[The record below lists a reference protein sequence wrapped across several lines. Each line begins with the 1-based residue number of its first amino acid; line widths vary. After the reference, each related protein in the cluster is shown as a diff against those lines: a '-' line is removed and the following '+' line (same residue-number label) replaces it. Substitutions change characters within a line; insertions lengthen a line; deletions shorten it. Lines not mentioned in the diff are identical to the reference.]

1 MNGIAKRWIRRYGL
15 AICKEILS
23 FNRGKYRSI
32 PFASEN
38 NTIEL
43 NYEMLDSQA
52 REEKRMLLEELT
64 NDLEEILNPA
74 KQLERKAQEAEYANK
89 IKSYEPMGI

>member
-1 MNGIAKRWIRRYGL
+1 MFGL
-15 AICKEILS
+15 AVCKEILA
-23 FNRGKYRSI
+23 FNRGKYKSI

-52 REEKRMLLEELT
+52 RESKKSLMEELNT
-64 NDLEEILNPA
+64 DLDDLFNPA
-74 KQLERKAQEAEYANK
+74 KILERDAQSAEFANK
-89 IKSYEPMGI
+89 ILSYQPMMIYIQ